1 MKFKTI
7 LKVLLCFFMI
17 GSLSEV
23 AYAVP
28 LNSNTQMQFEGGSA
42 GAAYCYSCNLANKV
56 EVKVVDGHLQCANG
70 HRVVRI
76 NKNYVNIAAEGY
88 HHPSTRYVY
97 CKECK
102 SINVYGT
109 NCDEGTGKHD
119 FSNQSVVGC
128 LSSSKNCECGNLVF
142 ITDTINS
149 ENLVLCG
156 YGTGVSRD
164 AFYTESNKYFASASS
179 PKIYCKDAKVRYI
192 CLGCHEIVDGIF
204 NNGKKFTENF
214 NFVMCS
220 TEVCSMEMRIC
231 VKLSE
236 KCSLHNKAYYNYYDN
251 DGQIVKYCG
260 TCYKK
265 DGTLIVED
273 EEGTRVD
280 DFRETKLS
288 ATAFFN
294 AGKKDAEKGKA
305 AVDVK
310 IGAIKHIQSL
320 IMAIGALGGVI
331 VILIYGIQWAIAT
344 PNKRQELKGSILP
357 LTLGV
362 SLLVLG
368 PRLAVTIYNTLIPTS
383 ETTATTQINSMGG
396 IVINTIQ
403 TIGYIVA
410 VVMVLYIGIQWLMAE
425 NAQKRQELKGRMINL
440 AIGAVLIAGG
450 VTILGWI
457 YDIASKDLDVTNSA
471 YIEMTQ
477 DIVRKI

>member
-7 LKVLLCFFMI
+7 LKVLLCFFII

-42 GAAYCYSCNLANKV
+42 GTAYCYSCNLANKV

-70 HRVVRI
+70 HKVVRI
-76 NKNYVNIAAEGY
+76 NKTYVNIATEGY

-102 SINVYGT
+102 SINVCGT
-109 NCDEGTGKHD
+109 NCDKSTGKHD

-128 LSSSKNCECGNLVF
+128 LSSSKNCECGDLVF

-149 ENLVLCG
+149 KNLVLCG
-156 YGTGVSRD
+156 YGTGVSRE
-164 AFYTESNKYFASASS
+164 AFYTESNKYFASASE
-179 PKIYCKDAKVRYI
+179 PKIYCTDARVSYI
-192 CLGCHEIVDGIF
+192 CLECCKVQ
-204 NNGKKFTENF
+204 NNKKVSENF
-214 NFVMCS
+214 DKECPKLRCS
-220 TEVCSMEMRIC
+220 GEMVIC
-231 VKLSE
+231 KGQSDG
-236 KCSLHNKAYYNYYDN
+236 SYNYYDSN
-251 DGQIVKYCG
+251 DQLMNALKV
-260 TCYKK
+260 
-265 DGTLIVED
+265 DGEWVIED

-344 PNKRQELKGSILP
+344 PNKRQELKSSILP